1 MGLSGTGKST
11 LAAALAE
18 ATDFVWLRSDVI
30 RKHDDAT
37 KPAPTAA
44 ERYGAAA
51 RAAVYVTLAREA
63 DAALA
68 AGRGVIAD
76 ATFIRR
82 ADRARLAE
90 VAARHGCRCLF
101 VETRADEAT
110 VRSRLAARTS
120 ADVSDAR
127 WDTYV
132 AQRNVYEP
140 CAADEAVMVVA
151 TDGPPA
157 AVSAAALRRL
167 WAWHRADG

>member
-37 KPAPTAA
+37 KPAPAAA

-51 RAAVYVTLAREA
+51 RAAVYVTVAREA

-90 VAARHGCRCLF
+90 V
-101 VETRADEAT
+101 
-110 VRSRLAARTS
+110 AARTS